1 MADGLRRTG
10 FVAWFAQGLAGHL
23 TGLSPATAV
32 VLLVAAFFLVH
43 YIFASTTAHAT
54 ALLPMMLA
62 AGSALP
68 GVDGRHL
75 ALMLCLS
82 LGLMG
87 IISPYGS
94 GPGPVYATSG
104 YLPARD
110 FWRLGAIFGGI
121 YLVGMIVLV
130 VLTSPGARTSP
141 SAF

>member
-1 MADGLRRTG
+1 MPTRIGGKTVRVRPEVFG
-10 FVAWFAQGLAGHL
+10 FE
-23 TGLSPATAV
+23 
-32 VLLVAAFFLVH
+32 
-43 YIFASTTAHAT
+43 
-54 ALLPMMLA
+54 LLPMMLA

-110 FWRLGAIFGGI
+110 FWRLGAIFGTVFLAG
-121 YLVGMIVLV
+121 LIVLV
-130 VLTSPGARTSP
+130 FATAPVTSP
-141 SAF
+141 